1 MKKNILVALLAAA
14 STLAFAQTEYDALKL
29 TQTELSGSARYMAM
43 GGAFGALGGDA
54 TALKDNPAGLGVYR
68 SSEIAVTLNS
78 MIQNTTSTWNSTQ
91 STEDLYKTKLNSFSY
106 VMTMPRWEEKSSG
119 LLSSNFSFTFNR
131 LQNFNRKVSANTT
144 GSSFSFT
151 DFLAAFSEGYSAA
164 DLSESTAYPDP
175 YENSNNAWL
184 SVLGYQNYLINP
196 LADNKWSSIL
206 SEGEKVNPSTYLF
219 ETGSVSEYGIGWGG
233 NINNNLFLGANLNM
247 QDLSYSVNSSISESF
262 TQGGGFD
269 LTTAL
274 TQSGVGFNLKLGA
287 IYLPSNNLRLG
298 VSFHTP
304 TIYTISEYTKVNN
317 FTTSEIGDEYLPL
330 QGYSHDYKITG
341 PLQAQASAAYLFGK
355 KGLISVEY
363 NYINYPGMRLGLENG
378 DTKYYQDENRNMSNV
393 FIAGQNL
400 KFGAEYKLN
409 PSFALRAGYAL
420 MKSPANAGYL
430 QGKSLK
436 LNSANTNTEYFNQF
450 DTKYLT
456 AGAGYRAA
464 GWFLDLAYAQKIQD
478 EDMYPYQVLRYTG
491 NQVTN
496 IVTPAAVNTT
506 THNIVVTLGIKL

>member
-68 SSEIAVTLNS
+68 SSEIALSLNS
-78 MIQNTTSTWNSTQ
+78 MIQKTTSTWGSTQ

-151 DFLAAFSEGYSAA
+151 AFLAAFSEGYSAA

-304 TIYTISEYTKVNN
+304 TIYSISEYTNVKD
-317 FTTSEIGDEYLPL
+317 FTTSEIDKPYLPL
-330 QGYSHDYKITG
+330 
-341 PLQAQASAAYLFGK
+341 
-355 KGLISVEY
+355 
-363 NYINYPGMRLGLENG
+363 
-378 DTKYYQDENRNMSNV
+378 
-393 FIAGQNL
+393 
-400 KFGAEYKLN
+400 
-409 PSFALRAGYAL
+409 
-420 MKSPANAGYL
+420 
-430 QGKSLK
+430 
-436 LNSANTNTEYFNQF
+436 
-450 DTKYLT
+450 
-456 AGAGYRAA
+456 
-464 GWFLDLAYAQKIQD
+464 
-478 EDMYPYQVLRYTG
+478 
-491 NQVTN
+491 
-496 IVTPAAVNTT
+496 
-506 THNIVVTLGIKL
+506 

>member
-106 VMTMPRWEEKSSG
+106 VMTMPRWEEKNSG

-131 LQNFNRKVSANTT
+131 LQNFNRKVSANIT

-184 SVLGYQNYLINP
+184 SVLGYQNYLINT

-298 VSFHTP
+298 VSFL
-304 TIYTISEYTKVNN
+304 S
-317 FTTSEIGDEYLPL
+317 
-330 QGYSHDYKITG
+330 
-341 PLQAQASAAYLFGK
+341 
-355 KGLISVEY
+355 
-363 NYINYPGMRLGLENG
+363 
-378 DTKYYQDENRNMSNV
+378 
-393 FIAGQNL
+393 
-400 KFGAEYKLN
+400 
-409 PSFALRAGYAL
+409 
-420 MKSPANAGYL
+420 
-430 QGKSLK
+430 
-436 LNSANTNTEYFNQF
+436 QF
-450 DTKYLT
+450 S
-456 AGAGYRAA
+456 
-464 GWFLDLAYAQKIQD
+464 
-478 EDMYPYQVLRYTG
+478 
-491 NQVTN
+491 
-496 IVTPAAVNTT
+496 
-506 THNIVVTLGIKL
+506 